1 MLSPWSTGPICAGV
15 SSTVVQPGQ
24 VSEGF
29 KRQLHRRNAQL
40 MAKLPDSCTLQG
52 QKYLDTY
59 KNASALYNIIQL
71 S

>member
-24 VSEGF
+24 VSEGV
-29 KRQLHRRNAQL
+29 KRQLHLRNAQL

-52 QKYLDTY
+52 QKNL
-59 KNASALYNIIQL
+59 
-71 S
+71 